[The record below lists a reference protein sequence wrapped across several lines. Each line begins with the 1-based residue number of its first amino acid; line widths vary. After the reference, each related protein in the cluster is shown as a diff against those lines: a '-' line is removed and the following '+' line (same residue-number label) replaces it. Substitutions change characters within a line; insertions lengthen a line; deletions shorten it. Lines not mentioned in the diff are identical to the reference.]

1 MASISAISAEHNTL
15 FEIDTELEA
24 EFEAATN
31 EEEQTG
37 VINEEAKQRCL
48 DLFAELGK
56 KVDRI
61 ARYWRATDFKARAA
75 KEEAARLTARQKT
88 AENCVAQVKSMLAF
102 YMLSHGL
109 RRLEGELN
117 TFRLQKN
124 GQAALEIAVSALPQ
138 SYYLRTLTLT
148 EPDWERILNAV
159 TCPSLRAT
167 LETSVVS
174 VEPDRERIRIELQAG
189 REISG
194 ATLAKREHVR
204 LD

>member
-1 MASISAISAEHNTL
+1 MSAIRAENNTL
-15 FEIDTELEA
+15 FEIDAELEA
-24 EFEAATN
+24 QFEAATK

-37 VINEEAKQRCL
+37 VTSEEAKQRGL

-61 ARYWRATDFKARAA
+61 ARYVRATEFKARAA

-88 AENCVAQVKSMLAF
+88 AENRLAQVKSMLAF
-102 YMLSHGL
+102 YMLSRGL

-124 GQAALEIAVSALPQ
+124 GQAALEIDASVLPQ
-138 SYYLRTLTLT
+138 SYSLRTLTLA
-148 EPDWERILNAV
+148 EPDWEQILNAV
-159 TCPSLRAT
+159 TCPSVRMI
-167 LETSVVS
+167 LEASVVN
-174 VEPDRERIRIELQAG
+174 VEPDRERIRLELQAG

-194 ATLAKREHVR
+194 ALLVKGEHVR

>member
-1 MASISAISAEHNTL
+1 MASISAITAEDSTL
-15 FEIDTELEA
+15 FEIDAELEA
-24 EFEAATN
+24 QFEAATN

-37 VINEEAKQRCL
+37 VISEESQQRCL

-61 ARYWRATDFKARAA
+61 ARYLRATEFKARGA

-88 AENCVAQVKSMLAF
+88 AENRLAQVKSMLAF
-102 YMLSHGL
+102 YMLSRGL

-124 GQAALEIAVSALPQ
+124 GQAALEIDASALLR

-159 TCPSLRAT
+159 TCPSLRAM
-167 LETSVVS
+167 LEASVVK
-174 VEPDRERIRIELQAG
+174 VEPDRERMRLDLQAG
-189 REISG
+189 HEIPG
-194 ATLAKREHVR
+194 ATLVKGEHVR

>member
-1 MASISAISAEHNTL
+1 MASISAISAENNTL

-24 EFEAATN
+24 QFEAATN

-37 VINEEAKQRCL
+37 VISEEAKQGCL

-56 KVDRI
+56 KIDRI
-61 ARYWRATDFKARAA
+61 ARYLRATDFKARAA

-88 AENCVAQVKSMLAF
+88 AENRVAQVKSMLAF
-102 YMLSHGL
+102 YMLSRGL

-124 GQAALEIAVSALPQ
+124 GQAALEIDVSALPQ

-148 EPDWERILNAV
+148 EPHWGQILNAV
-159 TCPSLRAT
+159 TCPSLRT
-167 LETSVVS
+167 ILEASVVN
-174 VEPDRERIRIELQAG
+174 VEPDRERIRLELQAG
-189 REISG
+189 HEVPG
-194 ATLAKREHVR
+194 ATLAKGEHLR

>member
-1 MASISAISAEHNTL
+1 MASISAIRAENNTL

-24 EFEAATN
+24 QFEAATN

-37 VINEEAKQRCL
+37 VISEEAKQRCL

-61 ARYWRATDFKARAA
+61 ARYLRSTEFRARAA

-88 AENCVAQVKSMLAF
+88 AENRVAQVKSMLAF
-102 YMLSHGL
+102 YMLSRGL

-124 GQAALEIAVSALPQ
+124 GQAALEIDVSALPQ
-138 SYYLRTLTLT
+138 SYYLRTLTLA

-174 VEPDRERIRIELQAG
+174 VEPDRGRIRIELQAG